1 MESTPKNIPITS
13 WHESDKPR
21 EKMMMKGKSAL
32 TDAELIAILMGSG
45 NTKETAVDLAKRI
58 LADNHN
64 NLLELSRKSIANL
77 MDYSGIG
84 EAKAISIIAALE
96 LGQRRRQADVLQRK
110 KVTSSGDVF
119 DYLSL
124 HLSDLTHE
132 EFWVLLLNRANE
144 IITHK
149 LVSEGGATAT
159 VVDVKKIAR
168 MALESHAVGVI
179 LAHNHP
185 SGNIQ
190 PSDQDRALT
199 KKIKSALELFDI
211 VVLDHL
217 IVCSS
222 KYYSFADEGSI

>member
-1 MESTPKNIPITS
+1 MEPASKNIPITE
-13 WHESDKPR
+13 WHHSDKPR

-32 TDAELIAILMGSG
+32 TDAELLAILMGSG
-45 NTKETAVDLAKRI
+45 NVKETAVDLAKRI
-58 LADNHN
+58 LSDNQN
-64 NLLELSRKSIANL
+64 NLLELSKKSIADL
-77 MDYSGIG
+77 RKYSGVG
-84 EAKAISIIAALE
+84 DAKAISIIAAME
-96 LGQRRRQADVLQRK
+96 LGQRRRQADALQRK

-124 HLSDLTHE
+124 HLSDLSHE

-190 PSDQDRALT
+190 PSEQDRFLT
-199 KKIKSALELFDI
+199 KKVKGALDLFDI
-211 VVLDHL
+211 VVLDHV

-222 KYYSFADEGSI
+222 KYYSFADEGGI

>member
-1 MESTPKNIPITS
+1 MNSDIKNIPITS
-13 WHESDKPR
+13 WNDSDKPR
-21 EKMMMKGKSAL
+21 EKMMLKGKAAL

-64 NLLELSRKSIANL
+64 NLLELSKKSIANL
-77 MDYSGIG
+77 MEYSGIG

-96 LGQRRRQADVLQRK
+96 LGQRRRQADVMQRK

-119 DYLSL
+119 NYLSL
-124 HLSDLTHE
+124 YLSDLSHE
-132 EFWVLLLNRANE
+132 EFWVLLLNRAND
-144 IITHK
+144 ILTHK
-149 LVSEGGATAT
+149 QISEGGATAT

-168 MALESHAVGVI
+168 LAIENHAVGII

-185 SGNIQ
+185 SGNTQ
-190 PSDQDRALT
+190 PSEQDRALT
-199 KKIKSALELFDI
+199 KKIKAALELFDI
-211 VVLDHL
+211 TVLDHL

-222 KYYSFADEGSI
+222 KYYSFADEGGI

>member
-1 MESTPKNIPITS
+1 MEPASKNIPITS
-13 WHESDKPR
+13 WHDSDKPR

-45 NTKETAVDLAKRI
+45 NINETAVDLAKRI
-58 LADNHN
+58 MADNHN

-144 IITHK
+144 IISHK

-190 PSDQDRALT
+190 PSDQDRTLT
-199 KKIKSALELFDI
+199 KKIKSALELFDV
-211 VVLDHL
+211 VVLDHV